1 MGRTLSSA
9 LSWVLSLAIAL
20 TFATLV
26 PLVAHSETYPS
37 RPIRVIVPY
46 SAGSGADITAR
57 QTMAKLSEFLGQNI
71 IIENRP
77 GTSAIVGT
85 DAVAKAA
92 PDGYTLLFGVTQHAI
107 NPTLQPKLPYDTL
120 KDFVPVARV
129 TDQPL
134 YMAVNKALPGKNI
147 AEVIEHIKAAP
158 GKYNYASTGL
168 GTSIHLA
175 GAYFA
180 WRAGVQ
186 MSHIPYTNA
195 SQTLVDLGSNEV
207 QVLFYTYQPLVPQL
221 QAGRIKIL
229 GSTGAARSAWA
240 PDIPTMEE
248 AGMPGFVMPAWHGVL
263 APAKTPPEIVGIL
276 EKALARVAQD
286 PDYKKTI
293 EPTGTDIY
301 YAPSKEF
308 GAFIESEIK
317 RFGEILNRAGTKLP

>member
-1 MGRTLSSA
+1 MRRTLSWA
-9 LSWVLSLAIAL
+9 LSVAIAL
-20 TFATLV
+20 ASATLV
-26 PLVAHSETYPS
+26 PFAARSETYPN

-57 QTMAKLSEFLGQNI
+57 QTMAKLSELLGQNI

-85 DAVAKAA
+85 DAVAKAS

-134 YMAVNKALPGKNI
+134 YMAVNSAVPGKNV

-158 GKYNYASTGL
+158 GKYNYASTGV

-180 WRAGVQ
+180 WQAGLQ

-195 SQTLVDLGSNEV
+195 SQTLVDLGRNDV
-207 QVLFYTYQPLVPQL
+207 QVLFYTYQPLTPQL

-229 GSTGAARSAWA
+229 GSTGAVRSAWA

-263 APAKTPPEIVGIL
+263 APAKTPKEIVDVL
-276 EKALARVAQD
+276 EKALAKVAQD
-286 PDYKKTI
+286 PDYKKAI

-301 YAPSKEF
+301 YAQSKEF